1 MNSLVVE
8 NLTDLYTDYLI
19 SSPGGLTTAVRMSKM
34 LKGELSH
41 DKITRFLSKGNF
53 DSRYLWQQ
61 VKPMVKEL
69 SSSKEEIVLSFD
81 DSIEEKY
88 YSDASE
94 LIGWHY
100 DHVFNRCVKGV
111 NFLTALVNVAE
122 VRLPCAVEF
131 IKKDQWVTDE
141 KTGKQK
147 RQSTKTKNEI
157 YREMLLR
164 CATNFR
170 FDYVVNDS
178 WYSSVEN
185 MKLIKEE
192 LHINFVMALKSNRK
206 AALSLT
212 DKKANNYISIES
224 LQPGQQ
230 TVEIWFEELD
240 FPLLLVKQVFKNEDD
255 TVGELYL
262 ACSDLSL
269 SYQRITTIYKRRWG
283 VEEYYKSVKSNL
295 GFAKSPTHTI
305 KTQTNHFIL
314 SILAYAKLEWL
325 KERNQ
330 MNHFAMKTK
339 IYQAALEA
347 AYKEL
352 KNLSTPKAA

>member
-1 MNSLVVE
+1 ME
-8 NLTDLYTDYLI
+8 NFTDLYTDYLI
-19 SSPGGLTTAVRMSKM
+19 SSSGGLTTSVGMSKM
-34 LKGELSH
+34 LNGELSH
-41 DKITRFLSKGNF
+41 DQITRFLAKGNY
-53 DSRYLWQQ
+53 DSKYLWQQ
-61 VKPMVKEL
+61 VKPMVQEL
-69 SSSKEEIVLSFD
+69 TNSKEEIVLSFD

-88 YSDASE
+88 YSDPSE
-94 LIGWHY
+94 LICWHY
-100 DHVFNRCVKGV
+100 DHVFNRSVKGV
-111 NFLTALVNVAE
+111 NFLTALVNVAGM
-122 VRLPCAVEF
+122 RLPCAVEF
-131 IKKDQWVTDE
+131 VKKDKWVTDA

-147 RQSTKTKNEI
+147 RQSTKTKNEL
-157 YREMLLR
+157 YREMLLK
-164 CATNFR
+164 CNTNFR
-170 FDYVVNDS
+170 FDYVANDS

-192 LHINFVMALKSNRK
+192 LCVNFVMALKANRK
-206 AALSLT
+206 VALSLE
-212 DKKANNYISIES
+212 DKNANNYISIES

-230 TVEIWFEELD
+230 TVEIWLEELD

-269 SYQRITTIYKRRWG
+269 SYERITTIYKRRWG
-283 VEEYYKSVKSNL
+283 VEEYHKSVKSNV

-314 SILAYAKLEWL
+314 SILAYTKLEWL

-339 IYQAALEA
+339 IYQAALKA
-347 AYKEL
+347 AYNEL
-352 KNLSTPKAA
+352 KKLSTPKAA